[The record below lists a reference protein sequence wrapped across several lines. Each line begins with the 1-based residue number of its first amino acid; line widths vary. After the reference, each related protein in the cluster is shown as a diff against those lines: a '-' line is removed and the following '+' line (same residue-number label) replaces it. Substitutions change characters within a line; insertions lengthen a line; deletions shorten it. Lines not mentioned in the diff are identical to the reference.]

1 MISSQPN
8 NDSPN
13 SKAWHGKQGGDAES
27 SPAIVRVTCF
37 EEAVTVT
44 RSKPV
49 SAPKQIARQAIV
61 RTQRLVVIDLQTT
74 GVSPDED
81 DIIQIV
87 ASRLNPDGFIDAE
100 FSTYVRPCNRVPLH
114 VTRLTGIRDDDVAE
128 APTTPEALRTL
139 ARFVEGAGGDGVEE
153 PLIVTLKGNMP
164 FFAAACASH
173 ALPLRL
179 VRFIDSLW
187 FFEDF
192 WRTFYAKYPFVPEL
206 NDLVDLT
213 GTGISTVIDDP
224 TETII
229 AIQKWFG
236 VDASGLPHPRHDGA
250 AIRVRLFVSMVW
262 CAVQSPYSVAGS
274 KQLKANASEH
284 LFIAAA

>member
-13 SKAWHGKQGGDAES
+13 SKPWHGKQGGDAEP
-27 SPAIVRVTCF
+27 SPAIIRVTCF
-37 EEAVTVT
+37 EEAVTVD
-44 RSKPV
+44 SPNPV
-49 SAPKQIARQAIV
+49 SVPKQIARQAIV

-100 FSTYVRPCNRVPLH
+100 FSTYVRPRNRVSRH
-114 VTRLTGIRDDDVAE
+114 VTRLTGIHDADVAE

-139 ARFVEGAGGDGVEE
+139 ARFVEGAVGDGVGD
-153 PLIVTLKGNMP
+153 PMIVTLKGNMP
-164 FFAAACASH
+164 FFAAACASY
-173 ALPLRL
+173 ALPLRI

-192 WRTFYAKYPFVPEL
+192 WRTFYAKYPVVPDL

-213 GTGISTVIDDP
+213 GTGISTDIADP
-224 TETII
+224 TDTFI

-236 VDASGLPHPRHDGA
+236 VDAAGLPHPRHDGA
-250 AIRVRLFVSMVW
+250 VIRVRLFVSMVW

-274 KQLKANASEH
+274 KQLKANAREH
-284 LFIAAA
+284 VFIAST